1 MLLNG
6 VILGG
11 LVVFLL
17 AGFWFVLRTPQC
29 RACKVRM
36 ETVGEQV
43 RPWGRS
49 GVDAMVY
56 YVCPECDWMT
66 QRRQTIMHLD

>member
-1 MLLNG
+1 MLLNS

-11 LVVFLL
+11 LAVLL
-17 AGFWFVLRTPQC
+17 LSGFWFMLSPPQC

-36 ETVGEQV
+36 QTVGEQV

-49 GVDAMVY
+49 GVDAVFY

>member
-1 MLLNG
+1 MLLNSI
-6 VILGG
+6 ILSA
-11 LVVFLL
+11 LVVFVLT
-17 AGFWFVLRTPQC
+17 GFWLILRTPQC

-36 ETVGEQV
+36 QTIGEQM

-49 GVDAMVY
+49 GVDAMFY

-66 QRRQTIMHLD
+66 QRRQTILHLD

>member
-1 MLLNG
+1 MLLNS

-11 LVVFLL
+11 LAVLL
-17 AGFWFVLRTPQC
+17 LSGFWFILRTPQC

-36 ETVGEQV
+36 QTVGEQV

-49 GVDAMVY
+49 GVDAVFY
-56 YVCPECDWMT
+56 YVCPQCDWMT